1 MERARTP
8 DSAAT
13 PDLAEVFERVAT
25 RVHVVGS
32 RPSAADL
39 ADLRSA
45 GARAAEHG
53 ATVGEAVDLYLA
65 TTASLGADAR
75 EPSSPDQDT
84 GGLLEVL
91 RRAVPAL
98 VDGYQSA
105 RRTMMRLEET
115 ARVEFVD
122 DLLRGDTDVAS
133 MLQRGEGFGLDLSAS
148 HQVVLVAPRASHLLE
163 PLDEGLLG
171 RAVREIH
178 GHRDVLVTTRDG
190 QLVAVLPARSTLED
204 VDAAARTLHQAMSRS
219 SPRTPW
225 RAAAGRPQP
234 GVYGVARSYRQA
246 REAVQL
252 VERLHPDRDL
262 VPSRDLLIYRV
273 LGRDRVAL
281 ADLVESAL
289 RPLTGARGGVE
300 PLLATL
306 EAYFACGATATEAAR
321 QLHVSVRTVTYRLA
335 RIAQLT
341 GYDPTD
347 PTQRLTLHTAVV
359 GARLLPW
366 PEPPDPPALQ

>member
-1 MERARTP
+1 MGRRRPSGSTSREE
-8 DSAAT
+8 
-13 PDLAEVFERVAT
+13 LEEVFARVASQ
-25 RVHVVGS
+25 VHSTGP
-32 RPSAADL
+32 RPRAAEL
-39 ADLRSA
+39 AKLKAA
-45 GARAAEHG
+45 GARAAERG
-53 ATVGEAVDLYLA
+53 ATVGETVDLYLA
-65 TTASLGADAR
+65 TTARLRNGESAPGAVAVDV
-75 EPSSPDQDT
+75 D
-84 GGLLEVL
+84 GLLELL
-91 RRAVPAL
+91 RHAVPAL

-105 RRTMMRLEET
+105 GRTLMRQEET

-133 MLQRGEGFGLDLSAS
+133 MLQRGEQFGLDLSAT
-148 HQVVLVAPRASHLLE
+148 HQVVLVAPRDGHLLE
-163 PLDEGLLG
+163 PLDESLLG
-171 RAVREIH
+171 RAVRELH
-178 GHRDVLVTTRDG
+178 GHRDVLVTSRDG
-190 QLVAVLPARSTLED
+190 HLVAVLPARTVVDD
-204 VDAAARTLHQAMSRS
+204 VDAAARALHRAMCRS

-246 REAVQL
+246 REAVEL

-262 VPSRDLLIYRV
+262 VPGRDLLIYRV

-281 ADLVESAL
+281 ADLVESVL
-289 RPLTGARGGVE
+289 WPLTDARGGAK

-306 EAYFACGATATEAAR
+306 EAYFACGETATEAAR
-321 QLHVSVRTVTYRLA
+321 RLHVSVRTVTYRLA

-366 PEPPDPPALQ
+366 PEPEDA

>member
-1 MERARTP
+1 MGRRRASESTSGEELEEVFARVV
-8 DSAAT
+8 
-13 PDLAEVFERVAT
+13 AEV
-25 RVHVVGS
+25 HGPGP
-32 RPSAADL
+32 RPAVTDL
-39 ADLRSA
+39 ADLKAA
-45 GARAAEHG
+45 GARAAERG

-65 TTASLGADAR
+65 TTARLRAGESGPDAVTVAAD
-75 EPSSPDQDT
+75 
-84 GGLLEVL
+84 GLLEAL
-91 RRAVPAL
+91 RRTVPAL

-105 RRTMMRLEET
+105 GRTKMRLEET

-133 MLQRGEGFGLDLSAS
+133 MLQRGEHFGLDLSAS
-148 HQVVLVAPRASHLLE
+148 HQVVLLAPRGGHLLE
-163 PLDEGLLG
+163 PLDESLLG
-171 RAVREIH
+171 RAARELH

-190 QLVAVLPARSTLED
+190 YLVAVLPARSTVED
-204 VDAAARTLHQAMSRS
+204 VDAVARALQRAMSRS

-225 RAAAGRPQP
+225 RAAAGRPEP

-246 REAVQL
+246 RESVEL
-252 VERLHPDRDL
+252 IERLHPDRDL
-262 VPSRDLLIYRV
+262 VPTRDLLIYRV

-281 ADLVESAL
+281 ADLVESVL
-289 RPLTGARGGVE
+289 TPLDGARGGPK

-306 EAYFACGATATEAAR
+306 EAYFACGENATEAAR
-321 QLHVSVRTVTYRLA
+321 RLHVSVRTVTYRLA

-366 PEPPDPPALQ
+366 PGPDQS